1 MGPIGVPTTRQASC
15 GLAIVTTVAAVGLS
29 LKQGS
34 SVQRDRDGHSDISLR
49 VANGAAIIE
58 RLMMFLTA
66 ACDQG
71 TPVRLCTPLALSARA
86 TPRSV
91 VTPLA
96 CISLMI
102 GMMFAAKRSALA
114 LLAAVPSACA
124 VELFCTLS
132 LCCPAERASDPHH
145 RLRVL
150 RVPSLLTR
158 RRRLRPRKGG

>member
-1 MGPIGVPTTRQASC
+1 MGVPTTRQASC

-58 RLMMFLTA
+58 RLMMFPTA

-71 TPVRLCTPLALSARA
+71 TPVRLCTPRALSSRA

-114 LLAAVPSACA
+114 LLAATPSACP
-124 VELFCTLS
+124 VERIVMSLLS
-132 LCCPAERASDPHH
+132 CPACA
-145 RLRVL
+145 
-150 RVPSLLTR
+150 
-158 RRRLRPRKGG
+158 

>member
-1 MGPIGVPTTRQASC
+1 MGVPRPAQASC

-34 SVQRDRDGHSDISLR
+34 RVRHDRDGHSDISLC
-49 VANGAAIIE
+49 VANGAAIVE
-58 RLMMFLTA
+58 RLMMFPTA

-71 TPVRLCTPLALSARA
+71 TPVRLCTPRALSSRA

-114 LLAAVPSACA
+114 LLAATPSACP
-124 VELFCTLS
+124 VE
-132 LCCPAERASDPHH
+132 RI
-145 RLRVL
+145 VM
-150 RVPSLLTR
+150 SLLSCR
-158 RRRLRPRKGG
+158 AFV